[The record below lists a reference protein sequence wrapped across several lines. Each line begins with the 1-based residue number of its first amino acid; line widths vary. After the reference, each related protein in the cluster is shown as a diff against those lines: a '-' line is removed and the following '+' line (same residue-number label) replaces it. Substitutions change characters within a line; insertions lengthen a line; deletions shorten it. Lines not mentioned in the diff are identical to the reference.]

1 MHAMR
6 EITGQ
11 CVREAPTPGSLKASK
26 GYGIGHDQEE
36 AASFLWLAVV
46 RVANHRTDHLPGG
59 TQPIV
64 RLVAKFRECLD
75 TGEVQ
80 P

>member
-36 AASFLWLAVV
+36 AASFSLAC
-46 RVANHRTDHLPGG
+46 RCPCR
-59 TQPIV
+59 QS
-64 RLVAKFRECLD
+64 
-75 TGEVQ
+75 
-80 P
+80 